1 MSKIKA
7 KDLLKLGFKREDN
20 IPTSAMDCEYHYYV
34 FESKDKKGVLISNTN
49 DEVSKGKGYEVELY
63 EIPEIQFRRL
73 EDLKKLVKILKRAT
87 K

>member
-20 IPTSAMDCEYHYYV
+20 IPSSARDMEYHYYI
-34 FESKDKKGVLISNTN
+34 FETKDKKGILISCSN
-49 DEVSKGKGYEVELY
+49 DEKENGGYEVELY
-63 EIPEIQFRRL
+63 EIPEIQFRNL
-73 EDLKKLVKILKRAT
+73 KQLKKLVKILKAAT